1 MPLYKQK
8 VRDEPAK
15 VSICLDFSSL
25 ILMDS
30 LPLLLFS
37 LWQKILTFFHLILLH
52 NGVKPSKN
60 IY

>member
-8 VRDEPAK
+8 VKDEPAK

-30 LPLLLFS
+30 LPPPPVFLMAKDFDLLS
-37 LWQKILTFFHLILLH
+37 
-52 NGVKPSKN
+52 PSSAAQWREVLKN
-60 IY
+60 Y